1 MRSYSFAKRK
11 APRPKS
17 GYSNFYVTP
26 YGTGLKIGSV
36 DYGMMEI
43 TPESIKFR
51 DNALAKQGLKKAT
64 Y

>member
-11 APRPKS
+11 SPKPKS

-36 DYGMMEI
+36 DYGIMEI

-51 DNALAKQGLKKAT
+51 DNALAKQGLKKAD